1 MLKNQELPPLSD
13 RLHKRMGQK
22 LLLWWI
28 NHRKSILPKDR
39 RIGLAI
45 TELCSQKQVFIEN
58 AQSRYSNRTVTK
70 QTPQLESNH
79 PVDSSARVKS
89 ARFKSPGR
97 QFSYIQI
104 TQ

>member
-1 MLKNQELPPLSD
+1 MKQNPTWVKKHAIDMLKNQELPPLSD
-13 RLHKRMGQK
+13 RLHKGMGQK

-58 AQSRYSNRTVTK
+58 AQSRYSNRTVT
-70 QTPQLESNH
+70 LIEH
-79 PVDSSARVKS
+79 SSEML
-89 ARFKSPGR
+89 
-97 QFSYIQI
+97 
-104 TQ
+104 